1 MKLIVYDNDV
11 LQVVVVMVEKP
22 EALREKGRS
31 RVKDITPN
39 KSKSRSELRFLF
51 EKY

>member
-22 EALREKGRS
+22 EALREKGIVS
-31 RVKDITPN
+31 KILLPN
-39 KSKSRSELRFLF
+39 PNPDLS
-51 EKY
+51 